1 MKNTSYISLQKKYPG
16 KVVAILESIGRVVAS
31 GKTVQDLEKQLK
43 RKNVDPQNCLFLGP
57 IEKYN
62 QISAY

>member
-1 MKNTSYISLQKKYPG
+1 MKNVSYTSIQKKYPG
-16 KVVAILESIGRVVAS
+16 KLIAILESIGQVVAS
-31 GKTVQDLEKQLK
+31 GKNAQEVEKQLK
-43 RKNVDPQNCLFLGP
+43 IKAVDPRKCLFLGP

>member
-1 MKNTSYISLQKKYPG
+1 MKNVSYTTLQKKYPG
-16 KVVAILESIGRVVAS
+16 KMVALLEKKGKVVAA
-31 GKTVQDLEKQLK
+31 GKTAEQLEKTLK
-43 RKNVDPQNCLFLGP
+43 MKGIDPETCLFLGP